1 MFERIE
7 MAPPDAI
14 LGLTE
19 SFKNDPRPEKVNLGV
34 GIYKD
39 ANNNTPVFASVKTAE
54 ERLLAHEKSKSYLPI
69 SGDPAYGQAVREV
82 VFGNGHEIIASKRAV
97 TVHSPGGT
105 GALRVGGDFLK
116 RLQLAS
122 RVLARR
128 IWVSTPTW
136 ENHSAVFKSAG
147 LEVAN
152 YPYYDAAT
160 KGLAFSEMLGALE
173 KAPACEVVLFHACCH
188 NPTGIDP
195 TPDQWRQLAQLT
207 GRAGFL
213 PFFDFAYQG
222 LGDGLEQDAAGLR
235 QFCTAGCEM
244 LVASSFSKN
253 FGLYNERVGALT
265 LVAADAD
272 AAQRAF
278 SQLKVCVR
286 TNYSNPPSHGGAV
299 VTTILHDAGLRDL
312 WQGEVRQMCD
322 RINRMR
328 SLFVETL
335 RSLGVKQD
343 FSFIARQK
351 GMFSYSG
358 LTAGQVDALRERYG
372 IYIVRSGRINVAALT
387 QDNMD
392 TVCRAIAAVL

>member
-19 SFKNDPRPEKVNLGV
+19 SFKNDARPEKVNLGV

-39 ANNNTPVFASVKTAE
+39 ANNNTPVFVSVKKAE
-54 ERLLAHEKSKSYLPI
+54 ERLLAQEKTKGYLPI
-69 SGDPAYGQAVREV
+69 PGDPAYGQAVREM

-97 TVHSPGGT
+97 TMHTPGGT

-116 RLQLAS
+116 RLELAG
-122 RVLARR
+122 R

-147 LEVAN
+147 LEVAA

-160 KGLAFSEMLGALE
+160 KGLAFSEMISALE
-173 KAPACEVVLFHACCH
+173 KVPAGDVVLFHACCH

-195 TPDQWRQLAQLT
+195 TPDQWRQLADLT
-207 GRAGFL
+207 RRAGFL
-213 PFFDFAYQG
+213 AFFDFAYQG

-286 TNYSNPPSHGGAV
+286 TSYSNPPSHGGSV
-299 VTTILHDAGLRDL
+299 VTTILYDAELRPI
-312 WQGEVRQMCD
+312 WEGEVREMCD
-322 RINRMR
+322 RINGMR

-335 RSLGVKQD
+335 RGLGVKQD

-358 LTAGQVDALRERYG
+358 LTADQVDALRDRNG

-387 QDNMD
+387 PDNIEG
-392 TVCRAIAAVL
+392 VCKAIAAVL

>member
-1 MFERIE
+1 MFEHIE

-19 SFKNDPRPEKVNLGV
+19 AFKKDARAEKINLGV

-39 ANNNTPVFASVKTAE
+39 ANNNTPVFASVKKAE
-54 ERLLAHEKSKSYLPI
+54 ERLLAREKTKSYLPI

-82 VFGNGHEIIASKRAV
+82 VFGKTHEIIESKRAV
-97 TVHSPGGT
+97 SVHTPGGT

-116 RLQLAS
+116 RLQLA
-122 RVLARR
+122 RR
-128 IWVSTPTW
+128 IWISTPTW
-136 ENHSAVFKSAG
+136 ENHSAVFKAAG
-147 LEVAN
+147 LEVAA

-160 KGLAFSEMLGALE
+160 KGLAFNEMAAALE
-173 KAPACEVVLFHACCH
+173 QVPPGDAVLFHACCH

-195 TPDQWRQLAQLT
+195 TPDQWRKLAEIT
-207 GRAGFL
+207 KRARFL

-222 LGDGLEQDAAGLR
+222 LGDGLVEDATGLR
-235 QFCTAGCEM
+235 QFCTAGCEL

-272 AAQRAF
+272 SAQRAF
-278 SQLKVCVR
+278 SQMKICVR
-286 TNYSNPPSHGGAV
+286 TNYSNPPSHGGSV
-299 VTTILHDAGLRDL
+299 VTTILQDPELRAI
-312 WQGEVRQMCD
+312 WESEVRDMCA
-322 RINRMR
+322 RINGMR
-328 SLFVETL
+328 TLFVDTL
-335 RSLGVKQD
+335 RNLDVKQD
-343 FSFIARQK
+343 FSFITRQK

-358 LTAGQVDALRERYG
+358 LTAEQVDALREQNA

-387 QDNMD
+387 PDNIE
-392 TVCRAIAAVL
+392 TVCKAIAAVL